1 MNFKID
7 PKKPE
12 PIFLQISKAVKE
24 MVLEETFKEKDML
37 PSVRVLAFEL
47 KVNPNTVQRAYKEL
61 EREGWIEV
69 LRGEGYIVKKPPEN
83 EIKSFIKERKKIIEK
98 EVLSLKKAGVELE
111 EIIKIIEDIW
121 RER

>member
-12 PIFLQISKAVKE
+12 PIFLQISNAIKE
-24 MVLEETFKEKDML
+24 MILEETFKEKDML
-37 PSVRVLAFEL
+37 PSVRALAFEL

-69 LRGEGYIVKKPPEN
+69 LRGEGYIVKKTSEN
-83 EIKSFIKERKKIIEK
+83 EIKSFIKERKKTIEK
-98 EVLSLKKAGVELE
+98 EILSLKKAGAELE
-111 EIIKIIEDIW
+111 EIIKIIEEIW